1 VSVYGK
7 MGERKLVMIFFVFSL
22 YGLVSIITSFVILT
36 IFDNRIPKRLEGVL
50 IDIGF
55 AGVIILVVAGLL
67 TAFLPSI

>member
-1 VSVYGK
+1 